1 MNISEF
7 IKPAKDRIAKVS
19 EALDT
24 LYGFKVYD
32 VIDIKKLYDV
42 KKDLKTK
49 IKELEASL
57 PFNSMHSNPK
67 YMQTVLL
74 REAVENMIN
83 HQVKNNKVVATEEL
97 TAKQKKLPA
106 GLQKAIAKKS
116 GDKEPEV
123 EEKTEETKSD
133 KKEKA
138 VDKVQEKY
146 TYIKKLIEQEVEK
159 AEIVIA
165 AKSIVDELQDMIEQ
179 MGKLQNDE
187 LGAIVDQMSYQYG
200 ADAAANFNSAVASQ
214 LETLLSSIKTAKEAV
229 NNEVLVLTGEAPST
243 SDTDMA
249 ATDSDLG
256 DMGTEP
262 EVDGSDIEAPVDDL
276 AGGTDAASGPVDEPL
291 GRAAK
296 A

>member
-7 IKPAKDRIAKVS
+7 SKPAKDRIAKVS
-19 EALDT
+19 EALNT
-24 LYGFKVYD
+24 LYGFKIYD

-49 IKELEASL
+49 IKELESSL

-67 YMQTVLL
+67 YMQSVLL

-83 HQVKNNKVVATEEL
+83 HQVKTGKVVATEEL

-116 GDKEPEV
+116 GDKEPE
-123 EEKTEETKSD
+123 EEKTEEAKSD

-138 VDKVQEKY
+138 VDKVQEKF
-146 TYIKKLIEQEVEK
+146 TYIKKLLEQEVEK

-165 AKSIVDELQDMIEQ
+165 AKSIVDELQNMIEDL
-179 MGKLQNDE
+179 GKLQNDE

-200 ADAAANFNSAVASQ
+200 GDAAANFNTAVASQ
-214 LETLLSSIKTAKEAV
+214 LETLLGSLKTAKEAV
-229 NNEVLVLTGEAPST
+229 NNEVLVLTGEAPAT
-243 SDTDMA
+243 SDMA

-262 EVDGSDIEAPVDDL
+262 EVDGSDIEDPVDDL